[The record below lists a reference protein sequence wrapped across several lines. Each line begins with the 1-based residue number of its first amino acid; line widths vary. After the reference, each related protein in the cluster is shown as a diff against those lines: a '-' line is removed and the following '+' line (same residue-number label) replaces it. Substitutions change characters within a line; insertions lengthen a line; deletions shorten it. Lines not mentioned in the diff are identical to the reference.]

1 MTACEL
7 CKGACCESILLPID
21 ASPMTTEFYEARGSV
36 FELYGHQYAE
46 LPARCPY
53 LSNLG
58 KCMTYAQRPVAC
70 SRFVV
75 GSVMCVTAIKRRR
88 PDRAEAIMALLPA

>member
-1 MTACEL
+1 
-7 CKGACCESILLPID
+7 
-21 ASPMTTEFYEARGSV
+21 MTTEFYEARGSV
-36 FELYGHQYAE
+36 FELHGHQYAE

-75 GSVMCVTAIKRRR
+75 GSTMCVTAIQRRR
-88 PDRAEAIMALLPA
+88 PDQADAIMALL